1 MRVGYSTR
9 LTSFRQTLDV
19 IAILGGFGAAFM
31 WASSTLTSSRAG
43 RLIPASSILAWM
55 MVVGLVIATPLAIAS
70 GPVPHFTPTLIMWML
85 GSGFGNV
92 VGLLFVYRGLRVG
105 KVGVVAALASTEG
118 AIAAVISVAT
128 GEGITVPVAIILL
141 VIVVGIAVVA
151 LASDKGEAAEPAYAE
166 PAYAEPASTAVLV
179 EGANPAVSTTG
190 PLAKLNAE
198 QQAIFFGSLG
208 ALCFGVCIYSTGK
221 LGSDM
226 PALMAVMPARVV
238 GVIGVFIPLLL
249 AGKLHMTRA
258 AVPMVVLIGAAEV
271 FGNASYI
278 VGAGQ
283 SIAISAVLSSQ
294 FAAIAAVAAFFLF
307 RERLSVS
314 QRYGVVAIAV
324 GVAVL
329 TLARS

>member
-166 PAYAEPASTAVLV
+166 PASTAALV

-283 SIAISAVLSSQ
+283 SIAISAVLASQ